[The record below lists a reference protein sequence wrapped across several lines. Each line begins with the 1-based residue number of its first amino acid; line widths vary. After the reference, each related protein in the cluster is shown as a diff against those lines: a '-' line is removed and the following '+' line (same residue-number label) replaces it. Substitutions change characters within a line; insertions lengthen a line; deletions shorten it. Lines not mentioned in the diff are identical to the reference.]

1 MTFYIDIILAENMI
15 MNYIILFATGIIV
28 KVSFKQTKLIFASLL
43 GSLYAIMSYVSK
55 LEVYMNQATKIL
67 LSIIII
73 YIAFTPKNIKM
84 LVKEWVIF
92 YLTSFCFG
100 GAAYYLLYYISPKQ
114 INNINGILTGSYP
127 IKIAILGGILGF
139 IIIIIS
145 FKIIKNR
152 INKSSIFYD
161 IEIGLNDKKCTF
173 KAILDTGNLLVDPIT
188 SSPVII
194 VESKVIKKIISE
206 DILKN
211 ILDFSNSNNYENVPE
226 EMRTRCRFIPFSSIG
241 KKNGIIVGIKL
252 DYIKIYEE
260 DNELIR
266 NDVIAGISNQ
276 TLSKNGSY
284 LGLIGLQLLN
294 NDMKI
299 LERQVN

>member
-43 GSLYAIMSYVSK
+43 GSLYAIMSYVSE
-55 LEVYMNQATKIL
+55 LEIYMNQATKIL

-145 FKIIKNR
+145 LKKKKNR

-161 IEIGLNDKKCTF
+161 I
-173 KAILDTGNLLVDPIT
+173 
-188 SSPVII
+188 
-194 VESKVIKKIISE
+194 
-206 DILKN
+206 
-211 ILDFSNSNNYENVPE
+211 
-226 EMRTRCRFIPFSSIG
+226 
-241 KKNGIIVGIKL
+241 
-252 DYIKIYEE
+252 
-260 DNELIR
+260 
-266 NDVIAGISNQ
+266 
-276 TLSKNGSY
+276 
-284 LGLIGLQLLN
+284 
-294 NDMKI
+294 
-299 LERQVN
+299 